1 MNAVDLYRI
10 EHWLWKKRV
19 PILPQFI
26 HHLIFLMFK
35 SHIPASCTIGKGTR
49 FAYGGIGVV
58 IHANCVIGD
67 DCIIGTNVTIGGRSG
82 RIKPPTIGNNIYIST
97 GAKILGDIQI
107 DDNVIVGA
115 NSVVIKDVPRNAIV
129 VGVPSR
135 IIKYSP
141 EGSRLIP

>member
-1 MNAVDLYRI
+1 MYHRYQRYN
-10 EHWLWKKRV
+10 W
-19 PILPQFI
+19 
-26 HHLIFLMFK
+26 
-35 SHIPASCTIGKGTR
+35 
-49 FAYGGIGVV
+49 
-58 IHANCVIGD
+58 
-67 DCIIGTNVTIGGRSG
+67 GRSG

>member
-26 HHLIFLMFK
+26 HHLIFLMFN

-49 FAYGGIGVV
+49 FAYGGISVV

>member
-26 HHLIFLMFK
+26 HHLIFLMFN
-35 SHIPASCTIGKGTR
+35 SHILASCTIGKGTR

>member
-1 MNAVDLYRI
+1 MEEESSYSSTI
-10 EHWLWKKRV
+10 YSSSY
-19 PILPQFI
+19 
-26 HHLIFLMFK
+26 FLMFN